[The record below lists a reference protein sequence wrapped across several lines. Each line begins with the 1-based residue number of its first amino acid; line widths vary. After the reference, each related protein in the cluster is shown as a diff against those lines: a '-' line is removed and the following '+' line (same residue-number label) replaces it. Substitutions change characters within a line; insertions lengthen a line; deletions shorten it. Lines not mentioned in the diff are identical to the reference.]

1 MHLELSDQGFKNL
14 VEVQVFLKEETGRTF
29 NSEEVVEYLLQNA
42 INYAKSKRYQEENGD
57 VYEPKIQGQDANGSP
72 QGSYFGNSSE

>member
-42 INYAKSKRYQEENGD
+42 INYAKSKRYQEENGE
-57 VYEPKIQGQDANGSP
+57 VHEPKTQGQDANGSP